1 MFKFIPPISLCH
13 SCFPNNSKTH
23 ARTDRR
29 KHISTTRSEKKKKP
43 HTYSGW
49 KRAAKVNP
57 DLQVVVE
64 DIETI
69 VEPDYGD
76 AGEDECDGAEEKEC
90 DDAGEKKETDR
101 TFD

>member
-1 MFKFIPPISLCH
+1 M
-13 SCFPNNSKTH
+13 
-23 ARTDRR
+23 
-29 KHISTTRSEKKKKP
+29 
-43 HTYSGW
+43 YSGW
-49 KRAAKVNP
+49 RRAAKVNP

>member
-1 MFKFIPPISLCH
+1 MTSVVEDVLRRHLYHHETNALIVVVQIHTTNLSLSH
-13 SCFPNNSKTH
+13 
-23 ARTDRR
+23 
-29 KHISTTRSEKKKKP
+29 
-43 HTYSGW
+43 GW